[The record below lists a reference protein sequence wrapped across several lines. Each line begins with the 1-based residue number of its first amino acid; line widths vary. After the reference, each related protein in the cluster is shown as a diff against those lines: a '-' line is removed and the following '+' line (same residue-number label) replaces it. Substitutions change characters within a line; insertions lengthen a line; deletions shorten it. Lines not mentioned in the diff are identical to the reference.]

1 MSTAIQTDMTTDE
14 FLRLHGDESGIEL
27 VDGQIRR
34 IPMPG
39 CDHGEVCANAVLVIG
54 PHVKANKL
62 GRVFGNDSF
71 IRISERRCFGP
82 DVMFVSYTTL
92 PADQPTPI
100 GAITPPVDLVVEVRS
115 PSDTIGD
122 MTDKATAYLRAGVR
136 VVLVLDPETD
146 SAGIFRPNELPHRYH
161 NGDTVTLPDVLP
173 GFAVPVG
180 RFFE

>member
-1 MSTAIQTDMTTDE
+1 MSTTVQTDMTTDE

-39 CDHGEVCANAVLVIG
+39 FDHGQVCFKAALVIG
-54 PHVKANKL
+54 NHVVANNL
-62 GRVFGNDSF
+62 GRMTTNDSF
-71 IRISERRCFGP
+71 VRITERKCLGA
-82 DVMFVSYTTL
+82 DLMFVSYATL
-92 PADQPTPI
+92 PPDQPVPV

-115 PSDTIGD
+115 PSDTIGE

-136 VVLVLDPETD
+136 VVMVLDPETD
-146 SAGIFRPNELPHRYH
+146 SAAIHRPEEVPIRLH

-180 RFFE
+180 RFFD